1 MDLSQNQQNCQN
13 CLCMLESHANR
24 LAFGG
29 KRLHAAVTMSG
40 FVGFEGFV
48 MKKRLSL
55 RRKSFAMKD
64 KQFKISSVDALSEV
78 SDYLISLRDEA
89 DVIAFYGSMGAGKT
103 TLIKNL
109 CHKMGVTDEVNSPT
123 FAIVNEYVTE
133 EGESVYHFDFYRIK
147 KLEEAY
153 DIGFEN
159 YFDSGNLCLIEWP
172 EMIEPLLPE
181 KYIRVDIKHGATDDE
196 RLICCEIVNE

>member
-1 MDLSQNQQNCQN
+1 M
-13 CLCMLESHANR
+13 ESKEFH
-24 LAFGG
+24 
-29 KRLHAAVTMSG
+29 V
-40 FVGFEGFV
+40 
-48 MKKRLSL
+48 
-55 RRKSFAMKD
+55 
-64 KQFKISSVDALSEV
+64 SSVEQLSEV
-78 SDYLISLRDEA
+78 SAYLLTMRNEA

-181 KYIRVDIKHGATDDE
+181 KYLRVEIRQGATDDE
-196 RLICCEIVNE
+196 REIVCKVINS

>member
-1 MDLSQNQQNCQN
+1 MIFW
-13 CLCMLESHANR
+13 HAEFAELYEAR
-24 LAFGG
+24 SDE
-29 KRLHAAVTMSG
+29 K
-40 FVGFEGFV
+40 FVFDKFCDFSV
-48 MKKRLSL
+48 FCVKQKKRI
-55 RRKSFAMKD
+55 FAGKYIAMNSKE
-64 KQFKISSVDALSEV
+64 FHINSVEALTEV
-78 SDYLISLRDEA
+78 SEYLISLRDEA
-89 DVIAFYGSMGAGKT
+89 DIIAFYGAMGAGKT

-172 EMIEPLLPE
+172 EMIESLLPE
-181 KYIRVDIKHGATDDE
+181 KYIRVEIQHGETDDE
-196 RLICCEIVNE
+196 RIIKCELIND

>member
-1 MDLSQNQQNCQN
+1 VIFW
-13 CLCMLESHANR
+13 HAEFAELYEAR
-24 LAFGG
+24 SDE
-29 KRLHAAVTMSG
+29 K
-40 FVGFEGFV
+40 FVFDKFCDFSV
-48 MKKRLSL
+48 FCVKQKKRI
-55 RRKSFAMKD
+55 FAGKYIAMNSKE
-64 KQFKISSVDALSEV
+64 FHINSVEALTEV
-78 SDYLISLRDEA
+78 SEYLISLRDKA
-89 DVIAFYGSMGAGKT
+89 DIIAFYGAMGAGKT

-109 CHKMGVTDEVNSPT
+109 CHRMDVTDEVNSPT
-123 FAIVNEYVTE
+123 FAIVNEYVTG

-181 KYIRVDIKHGATDDE
+181 NYIRVEIQHGETDDIRIIKCE
-196 RLICCEIVNE
+196 LIND